1 MVDFFIKRP
10 IFATV
15 SAVLMLLIGGICAFL
30 LPIAQYPQI
39 APPQVQVTTTY
50 TGADRTFGRT
60 DGHDA
65 DRAADQRDQ
74 GADLLQ
80 LRQHVERRVE
90 HRGHV

>member
-1 MVDFFIKRP
+1 MVDFFIRRP

-50 TGADRTFGRT
+50 TGAGC
-60 DGHDA
+60 
-65 DRAADQRDQ
+65 
-74 GADLLQ
+74 
-80 LRQHVERRVE
+80 VERRPDRHHA
-90 HRGHV
+90 HRTAD